1 MPPHKPRRRSAP
13 VVETPLEAR
22 PGETVIWTDGA
33 CSGNPGPGGWA
44 AIIVLPDGEE
54 LERSGG
60 DRDTTNNR
68 MELTAVIRALESL
81 KVRCAVT
88 LYTDSRYV
96 ADAIEKG
103 WAKKWRA
110 NGWQRTTKEKA
121 LNPDLWERLLDL
133 LEKHDVRVVWV
144 RGHAGNPENERCDQL
159 SVAAAHQPS
168 LPPDEVYELGKPKPG
183 PSHNRMT

>member
-1 MPPHKPRRRSAP
+1 MSEQPQ
-13 VVETPLEAR
+13 VT
-22 PGETVIWTDGA
+22 IYTDGGA
-33 CSGNPGPGGWA
+33 LGNPGPGGYG
-44 AIIVLPDGEE
+44 VVMLSNQHRKE
-54 LERSGG
+54 LSGG
-60 DRDTTNNR
+60 YRLTTNNR

-110 NGWQRTTKEKA
+110 NGWMRTSQEKA

-133 LEKHDVRVVWV
+133 LEKHEVRVVWV
-144 RGHAGNPENERCDQL
+144 RGHAGNLENERCDQL
-159 SVAAAHQPS
+159 SVAASNQPN
-168 LPPDEVYELGKPKPG
+168 LPPDEVYELGKPKHG
-183 PSHNRMT
+183 TSNNWMT

>member
-1 MPPHKPRRRSAP
+1 MSEQPQ
-13 VVETPLEAR
+13 VT
-22 PGETVIWTDGA
+22 IYTDGGA
-33 CSGNPGPGGWA
+33 LGNPGPGGYG
-44 AIIVLPDGEE
+44 VVMMSNQHRKE
-54 LERSGG
+54 LSGG
-60 DRDTTNNR
+60 FRLTTNNR

-110 NGWQRTTKEKA
+110 NGWMRTTKDKA

-144 RGHAGNPENERCDQL
+144 PRPRRQPGERALRPTVGSCGTISPTCRPTRYTSSASQ
-159 SVAAAHQPS
+159 SPA
-168 LPPDEVYELGKPKPG
+168 PPTTG
-183 PSHNRMT
+183 

>member
-1 MPPHKPRRRSAP
+1 MSELPQ
-13 VVETPLEAR
+13 VT
-22 PGETVIWTDGA
+22 IYTDGGA
-33 CSGNPGPGGWA
+33 LGNPGPGGYGVVM
-44 AIIVLPDGEE
+44 ISNQHRKE
-54 LERSGG
+54 LSGG
-60 DRDTTNNR
+60 YRLTTNNR
-68 MELTAVIRALESL
+68 MELTGVIRALESL

-110 NGWQRTTKEKA
+110 NGWMRTTKDKA
-121 LNPDLWERLLDL
+121 LNPDLWERLLEM

-159 SVAAAHQPS
+159 SVAAAHQS
-168 LPPDEVYELGKPKPG
+168 NLPPDEVYELGKPKPG
-183 PSHNRMT
+183 PSHNWMT

>member
-1 MPPHKPRRRSAP
+1 MSELPQ
-13 VVETPLEAR
+13 V
-22 PGETVIWTDGA
+22 TVYTDGGA
-33 CSGNPGPGGWA
+33 LGNPGPGGYGVVM
-44 AIIVLPDGEE
+44 ISNQHRKE
-54 LERSGG
+54 LSGG
-60 DRDTTNNR
+60 YRLTTNNR

-110 NGWQRTTKEKA
+110 NGWMRTTKDKA

-133 LEKHDVRVVWV
+133 LEKQDVRVVWV
-144 RGHAGNPENERCDQL
+144 RGHAGNLENERCDQL
-159 SVAAAHQPS
+159 SVAASNQPN
-168 LPPDEVYELGKPKPG
+168 LPPDEVYERGKPKPG
-183 PSHNRMT
+183 PSNNWMT